1 MHVPNKDFI
10 GRRSDAQHSGVDMG
24 TQIVMSQSMVDDGI
38 SKNRSDSI
46 QQQSNLNFQ
55 PALFKERKKTIET

>member
-1 MHVPNKDFI
+1 MHVPNKEFI

-38 SKNRSDSI
+38 SKNRSDS
-46 QQQSNLNFQ
+46 FQ
-55 PALFKERKKTIET
+55 